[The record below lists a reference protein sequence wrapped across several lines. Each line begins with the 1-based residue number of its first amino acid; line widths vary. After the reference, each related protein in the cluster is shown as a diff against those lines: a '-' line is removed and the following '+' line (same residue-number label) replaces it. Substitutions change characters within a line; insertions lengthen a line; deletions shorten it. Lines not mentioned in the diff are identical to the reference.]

1 MKPYRVEV
9 KEPAGVETPAGSFE
23 AVPVALTPLDGS
35 PGGQT
40 IYVEAAEPNRV
51 VKVESTLPAMMGGG
65 TATAVLA
72 PAQ

>member
-1 MKPYRVEV
+1 MPRL
-9 KEPAGVETPAGSFE
+9 PETPADSFG

-40 IYVEAAEPNRV
+40 VYVESAEPYRA
-51 VKVESTLPAMMGGG
+51 VKVDATLPAMMGGG

-72 PAQ
+72 E